1 MTSCFIENL
10 QRVIL
15 VCSSFMRVEVLDG
28 DLELTSFK
36 QHCSIV
42 SFNGMVS
49 RTALI
54 FTKQEGMNSFV
65 MYAVG

>member
-1 MTSCFIENL
+1 
-10 QRVIL
+10 
-15 VCSSFMRVEVLDG
+15 MRVEVSDG